1 MKNNFLNIIAIA
13 PLINNPSKEIT
24 GPATLFEFF
33 KNSEDVRKRAKL
45 DIFDISGG
53 KNNRKIGGFSISRL
67 FFYIN
72 LLPKLFINIYKKK
85 DSKIYIIIAPTKAGL
100 LRDFVIIYFSN
111 LLKRRLYCHALGNYP
126 FFYENSNL
134 LIRILIK
141 KTLRYVE
148 KIIIEDEILKEGFLF
163 LEDYQKKVI
172 SVTNSYPPIQNQ
184 DLIKK
189 KFDGK
194 KINIFFM
201 GNMIESKGYF
211 NVIKVINLLK
221 RNKKFNVTGIFAGKF
236 YDLASSI
243 KKTRNNPKNKFF
255 KYIYENNLEDNVRYY
270 DSVYGEKKEAIF
282 KDNNFFIF
290 PTNYIYEAQPLC
302 LIEAMSYGSVII
314 TCKHSAIKSMI
325 THQKNGFF
333 VQYNKPDE
341 IISIIEDLANK
352 PEMYESISKSA
363 IENYKEK
370 YMSNGFSNKLLDIMS
385 S

>member
-1 MKNNFLNIIAIA
+1 LKNNFLNIIAIA

-201 GNMIESKGYF
+201 GNMIESKGY
-211 NVIKVINLLK
+211 
-221 RNKKFNVTGIFAGKF
+221 
-236 YDLASSI
+236 
-243 KKTRNNPKNKFF
+243 
-255 KYIYENNLEDNVRYY
+255 
-270 DSVYGEKKEAIF
+270 
-282 KDNNFFIF
+282 
-290 PTNYIYEAQPLC
+290 
-302 LIEAMSYGSVII
+302 
-314 TCKHSAIKSMI
+314 
-325 THQKNGFF
+325 
-333 VQYNKPDE
+333 
-341 IISIIEDLANK
+341 
-352 PEMYESISKSA
+352 
-363 IENYKEK
+363 
-370 YMSNGFSNKLLDIMS
+370 
-385 S
+385 

>member
-1 MKNNFLNIIAIA
+1 MKKNFLNIIAIA

-67 FFYIN
+67 LFYIY
-72 LLPKLFINIYKKK
+72 LLPRLFVNIYKKK

-111 LLKRRLYCHALGNYP
+111 LLKRSLYCHALGNYP

-172 SVTNSYPPIQNQ
+172 SVTNSYPPTQNQ

-221 RNKKFNVTGIFAGKF
+221 KNKKFNVTGIFAGKF

-243 KKTRNNPKNKFF
+243 KKTRNNPKNRFF
-255 KYIYENNLEDNVRYY
+255 KYIYENNLEDNICYY
-270 DSVYGEKKEAIF
+270 ESVYGEKKEAIF

-352 PEMYESISKSA
+352 PELYESISKRA